1 VRVEKWEIL
10 KELSEPEFVNVSG
23 AQESIPW
30 NRLLGPLNVLKFVL
44 WCKVI
49 FKYIY
54 CMIVATYPI

>member
-1 VRVEKWEIL
+1 VLVRVKKKWEIL

-30 NRLLGPLNVLKFVL
+30 NRLLGPLNVSKFGL

-49 FKYIY
+49 FEERKP
-54 CMIVATYPI
+54 VS